1 MKIFQHT
8 AFGYGLRSLL
18 MVLSLVAAAARVG
31 AHGEE
36 TDPVHAVE
44 DVIWSLQETWNRGD
58 MQGYLALYQQD
69 DSLRLTFGNT
79 IVEGWNALDTLF
91 RKSYPDPLRMGRFS
105 IDELNVQML
114 GDDTAVAFGNF
125 THVFPHETIRGGY
138 SHVLTQTQGGEWVI
152 RHERTSRGE
161 VIETE

>member
-1 MKIFQHT
+1 MKIFQHR
-8 AFGYGLRSLL
+8 AFSYGMRSLL
-18 MVLSLVAAAARVG
+18 LMLTLTAGASRVG

-36 TDPVHAVE
+36 ADPAHAVE
-44 DVIWSLQETWNRGD
+44 DVIWSLQDRWNRGD
-58 MQGYLALYQQD
+58 MQGYLALYQRD

-79 IVEGWNALDTLF
+79 IVEGWSALDALF
-91 RKSYPDPLRMGRFS
+91 RKSYPDPRRMGRFS

-125 THVFPHETIRGGY
+125 THVFPTETIKGGY
-138 SHVLTQTQGGEWVI
+138 SHVLTQTQAGEWVI

-161 VIETE
+161 VLEAE